1 MNPGCPVKYKVDLT
15 GDPELGI
22 HNPGPF
28 FDYGMDPFSCG
39 TLIADQGRTPFTLK

>member
-28 FDYGMDPFSCG
+28 FDYGSVF
-39 TLIADQGRTPFTLK
+39 LWRFNR